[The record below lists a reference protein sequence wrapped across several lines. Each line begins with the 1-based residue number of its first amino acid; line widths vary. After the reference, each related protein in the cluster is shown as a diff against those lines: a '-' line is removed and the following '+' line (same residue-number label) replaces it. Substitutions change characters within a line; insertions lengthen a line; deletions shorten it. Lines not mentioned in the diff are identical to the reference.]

1 MNGYTQNEM
10 AGEQAS
16 ASEQD
21 QSSGSEGFLGG
32 MTMNTELISALFIAG
47 MNIFRKR

>member
-10 AGEQAS
+10 SGEQAS
-16 ASEQD
+16 ASTPASE
-21 QSSGSEGFLGG
+21 SSSEGFLGG